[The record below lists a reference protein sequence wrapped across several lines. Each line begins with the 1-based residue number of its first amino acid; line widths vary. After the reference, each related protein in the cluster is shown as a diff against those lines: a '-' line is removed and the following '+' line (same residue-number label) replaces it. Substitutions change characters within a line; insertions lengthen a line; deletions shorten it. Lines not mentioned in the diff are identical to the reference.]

1 MLLFTPDLAV
11 AHLFKQHS
19 HCPVCLAAQILID
32 QCIDRGILHPA
43 SDLLKQIKTYSWNFP
58 FLLPKDISDHIQ
70 PVGKI
75 KNTIRFP
82 VWFFL

>member
-32 QCIDRGILHPA
+32 QCIDRGILHTTPN
-43 SDLLKQIKTYSWNFP
+43 LLKQIESNQRNF
-58 FLLPKDISDHIQ
+58 FLLPLQDICDHIQ

-82 VWFFL
+82 IWFFL